1 MVHAF
6 ESMGVYIALDVESGA
21 AYWVDELVYD
31 LLRGWDQGPEQ
42 ASARLA
48 GKYEPTQLQEAV
60 QEIQALIDQGALFSP
75 AVDYSDR
82 MGKGDGA
89 VKAMC
94 LHAAHDC
101 NMRCAYC
108 FAETGEYQGE
118 RCLMDAATGKAALDW
133 LMAHSA
139 KRQSLEVDFFG
150 GEPLMAWGA
159 VKETVAHGRKLEQGT
174 DKRFHFTITTNALG
188 LNDEVTQF
196 LNREMD
202 NVVISID
209 GRQET
214 HDRMRP
220 LPNGKGSYDLVLDH
234 ARRFVA
240 TRGDK
245 QYYVRGTF
253 TRHNLDFTQDVKCLY
268 DNGFREISIEPVVA
282 SPEVP
287 YSLTEAELP
296 AVMAEYDRLAH
307 YYRRVSQSDD
317 PFRFFH
323 FMLDLSQGP
332 CIIKRLTG
340 CGVGNEYVA
349 VTPKGDIYP
358 CHQFVGQADFKM
370 GNVHE
375 GTFDTRMQARFAAN
389 HVLNKPECMDCWAKY
404 YCSGGCSA
412 NAWQFRG
419 DISLPYKLGCEME
432 KKRLECAF
440 ALHVLAGE
448 KEEA

>member
-1 MVHAF
+1 M
-6 ESMGVYIALDVESGA
+6 
-21 AYWVDELVYD
+21 
-31 LLRGWDQGPEQ
+31 
-42 ASARLA
+42 
-48 GKYEPTQLQEAV
+48 
-60 QEIQALIDQGALFSP
+60 
-75 AVDYSDR
+75 
-82 MGKGDGA
+82 
-89 VKAMC
+89 
-94 LHAAHDC
+94 
-101 NMRCAYC
+101 
-108 FAETGEYQGE
+108 
-118 RCLMDAATGKAALDW
+118 
-133 LMAHSA
+133 
-139 KRQSLEVDFFG
+139 
-150 GEPLMAWGA
+150 
-159 VKETVAHGRKLEQGT
+159 KETVAHGRKLEQGT

-340 CGVGNEYVA
+340 CGAGNEYVA